1 MIQQR
6 PITVTAA
13 LAAFAL
19 LISGC
24 AGITPDAR
32 QMLQE
37 PATCENPQRDIRTL
51 EEGRASGGTRVVQG
65 VQGLAPPM
73 IVLSVLRDIFYGKPF
88 RSVYLDHWR
97 IAFGSYN
104 NKIDASVQELRA
116 CR

>member
-1 MIQQR
+1 MIQKR
-6 PITVTAA
+6 PITLTAA

-19 LISGC
+19 FISGC

-37 PATCENPQRDIRTL
+37 PATCQNAQRDIRTL
-51 EEGRASGGTRVVQG
+51 EDGRASGGTRVVQG
-65 VQGLAPPM
+65 IQGVAPPM
-73 IVLSVLRDIFYGKPF
+73 VVLSLLRDIYGKPF

-104 NKIDASVQELRA
+104 NKIDARVEELRA